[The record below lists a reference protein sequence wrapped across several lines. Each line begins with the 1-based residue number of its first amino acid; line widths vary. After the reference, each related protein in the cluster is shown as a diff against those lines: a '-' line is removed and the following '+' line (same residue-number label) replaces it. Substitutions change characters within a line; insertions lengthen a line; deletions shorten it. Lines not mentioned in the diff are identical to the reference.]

1 MKINNTASRG
11 FLFDSVKIDTPNR
24 SAFDLSYENR
34 LTLSMG
40 KLVPT
45 FCKEV
50 LPNDDVNLSSNYF
63 ARFAPLVAP
72 VMQKID
78 LMTYNFF
85 VPNRIIW
92 SDWESFISPGAGN
105 VTMANQPNFV
115 APQMPY
121 FTGKFL
127 YEQIQTFFELG
138 TSLGLKADVYN
149 WFNVSVFPVLRLLD
163 YLGYPFSVSDIKV
176 TYNADSNELYYTTPV
191 WDTNETKIS
200 ALPIMAFFKVYD
212 DYVRDQNLEEPYN
225 VVVGSDWFTSDNE
238 LIFFRLDENNNFPGF
253 SLGLVT
259 KCWEKDY
266 FTSALTDPQRGATVY
281 LPLGDSAPITIKE
294 GTSSLQLGA
303 TTSGGITT
311 QSTSSDTTITASF
324 MKTANGTWTLVSGNT
339 LQQPASVTSKQVY
352 ANRDQ
357 LETLANNMVVDLSK
371 ASSITIETLRAAYS
385 LQEFMEKF
393 ARTGARYCESM
404 LAHFGQAIEDARLD
418 RPEFLGGN
426 RNPVSISDVMQN
438 APTFDGSEQTS
449 AVGDYAG
456 KAITSGNN
464 YFDYHVSEHGW
475 IIQLV
480 CVLPRTS
487 YSQGLGRQFT
497 RMTYLDYAWPEFA
510 HLGEQEILNQELY
523 YAAGSASLPQDGVFG
538 YTPRYADYKYS
549 ADEVHGEFKTSLNYW
564 TLSRQFNSQPTL
576 SKDFVH
582 CQPRTDIFAV
592 TDENLADNVYLDVW
606 HDYKVLRCLP
616 MFGTPHF

>member
-1 MKINNTASRG
+1 MKIKNTASRG

-121 FTGKFL
+121 FTGNSL
-127 YEQIQTFFELG
+127 YTLIVDWFKAMGSAVYSQVESTFERFVPPL
-138 TSLGLKADVYN
+138 
-149 WFNVSVFPVLRLLD
+149 LRLLD
-163 YLGYPFSVSDIKV
+163 YLGYPFKVNDVTIKDVSGNPQFTFAPWSQSK
-176 TYNADSNELYYTTPV
+176 
-191 WDTNETKIS
+191 TKIS
-200 ALPIMAFFKVYD
+200 ALPIMAFFKIYD

-238 LIFFRLDENNNFPGF
+238 LVFFRYSNVFDF
-253 SLGLVT
+253 STYSFLGLVT

-303 TTSGGITT
+303 TTSGSITT

-523 YAAGSASLPQDGVFG
+523 YAADSASLPQDGVFG
-538 YTPRYADYKYS
+538 YTPRYAEYKYS